1 MKSNGKVI
9 LLCHSSAFVK
19 LWILPTHHQL
29 TFSEQPW
36 QIVMLSFSF
45 KEASLVLE
53 CIISERLLKAMFFCI
68 LMKTVCFLKKRL
80 LTVAFAAK

>member
-1 MKSNGKVI
+1 MKSDGKVI

-19 LWILPTHHQL
+19 LWILPTHRQL
-29 TFSEQPW
+29 TFSEQHW

-53 CIISERLLKAMFFCI
+53 CIIS
-68 LMKTVCFLKKRL
+68 
-80 LTVAFAAK
+80 